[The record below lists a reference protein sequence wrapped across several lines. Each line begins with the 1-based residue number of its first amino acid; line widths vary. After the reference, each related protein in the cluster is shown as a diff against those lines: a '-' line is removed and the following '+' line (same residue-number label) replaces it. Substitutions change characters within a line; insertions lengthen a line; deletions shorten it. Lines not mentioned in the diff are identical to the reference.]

1 MKKLL
6 LGIPFIL
13 ILIILAYLF
22 VSMYVLNKE
31 EVYYGQVSNDNGL
44 VKTLV
49 SNDSDNTKENFQ
61 LTKDGNLNVQK
72 KDFIKIVFT
81 DNGGVIKEQ
90 SKIKKSEV
98 PKDLQKHFQ

>member
-61 LTKDGNLNVQK
+61 LTKDDNLNVQK
-72 KDFIKIVFT
+72 TISSKLYSRIMAVSLKNNRKSKNLKFLKIY
-81 DNGGVIKEQ
+81 
-90 SKIKKSEV
+90 
-98 PKDLQKHFQ
+98 

>member
-6 LGIPFIL
+6 LGIPLIL

-49 SNDSDNTKENFQ
+49 SNDNDKTKENFQ
-61 LTKDGNLNVQK
+61 LTKD
-72 KDFIKIVFT
+72 
-81 DNGGVIKEQ
+81 DNNI
-90 SKIKKSEV
+90 
-98 PKDLQKHFQ
+98 

>member
-61 LTKDGNLNVQK
+61 LTKDDNLNVQK
-72 KDFIKIVFT
+72 NDFVKIVFT
-81 DNGGVIKEQ
+81 DNGGVIK
-90 SKIKKSEV
+90 
-98 PKDLQKHFQ
+98 